1 MSEQLSRKMECPI
14 CKKKAVFVG
23 VHDDEGNYHGLM
35 GCEYENAPW
44 SGLSYALHHEGW
56 GDCPLC
62 TDDAEST
69 MGGMLFD
76 TAEEAISALSPP
88 NEWVNRVRELDE
100 LYTKLQIIT
109 GFTVEQLLE
118 MFAAGYTLE
127 KPDYSKSFE
136 EMASLA
142 ETTPPNEALTQADL
156 DSMDYDKVWI
166 DYGDNGEWA
175 LVVSGRIYSLAVL
188 EGAGFEDILQD
199 EVDGETMDRPSGDY
213 AVYRRPPEGEVD
225 T

>member
-1 MSEQLSRKMECPI
+1 MDIENLIESLQNAAGGPEGIKMCHAAATALSTLQTENKKLRAELENYRK
-14 CKKKAVFVG
+14 G
-23 VHDDEGNYHGLM
+23 HR
-35 GCEYENAPW
+35 
-44 SGLSYALHHEGW
+44 
-56 GDCPLC
+56 
-62 TDDAEST
+62 
-69 MGGMLFD
+69 
-76 TAEEAISALSPP
+76 EEAISTLTPP

-142 ETTPPNEALTQADL
+142 ETTPPNEPLTQADL

-166 DYGDNGEWA
+166 DYGDDGEWA

-188 EGAGFEDILQD
+188 EGAGFEDILRD

-213 AVYRRPPEGEVD
+213 AVYRRPPEGEA
-225 T
+225 

>member
-88 NEWVNRVRELDE
+88 NEPL
-100 LYTKLQIIT
+100 
-109 GFTVEQLLE
+109 
-118 MFAAGYTLE
+118 TLE
-127 KPDYSKSFE
+127 E
-136 EMASLA
+136 LREM
-142 ETTPPNEALTQADL
+142 
-156 DSMDYDKVWI
+156 
-166 DYGDNGEWA
+166 
-175 LVVSGRIYSLAVL
+175 
-188 EGAGFEDILQD
+188 
-199 EVDGETMDRPSGDY
+199 DGEPAWWDDGDGSCWGIISVDSAGMWGGIPFFRGRWKEVNFEYNIEDRKMKI
-213 AVYRRPPEGEVD
+213 YRRPPEGEED
-225 T
+225 A

>member
-1 MSEQLSRKMECPI
+1 MDVKEAITQLTGLKKYCQGMAECDESGSY
-14 CKKKAVFVG
+14 VFDLDVQ
-23 VHDDEGNYHGLM
+23 
-35 GCEYENAPW
+35 
-44 SGLSYALHHEGW
+44 AL
-56 GDCPLC
+56 D
-62 TDDAEST
+62 
-69 MGGMLFD
+69 M
-76 TAEEAISALSPP
+76 AISALSPP

-142 ETTPPNEALTQADL
+142 ETTPPNDPLT
-156 DSMDYDKVWI
+156 
-166 DYGDNGEWA
+166 
-175 LVVSGRIYSLAVL
+175 L
-188 EGAGFEDILQD
+188 EELRKM
-199 EVDGETMDRPSGDY
+199 DGELVWSGSLKRWGLVKVSHCGIGILTKCGEYD
-213 AVYRRPPEGEVD
+213 VTRMKLYRRPPEGEED